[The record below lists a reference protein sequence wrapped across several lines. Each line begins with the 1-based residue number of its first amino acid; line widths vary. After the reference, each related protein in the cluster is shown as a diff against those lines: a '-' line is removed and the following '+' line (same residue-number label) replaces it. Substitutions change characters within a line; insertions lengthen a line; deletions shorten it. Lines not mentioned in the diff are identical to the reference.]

1 MMRRSMLVQSQMLAS
16 TGHSAI
22 LSSRAIQALPH
33 RRRIILYGALWVAI
47 GAAALA
53 VIVYGGYAAW
63 TWARYGHPQQ
73 TPVNAALDRF
83 IAKPEVIERNRI
95 TVSAPAAVAYDA
107 CRNFDLLGSTI
118 PRLLFDTRALA
129 MGAKPVHQESPAGLV
144 DQMTAMGWSVLE
156 ETPGRQIVF
165 GVAAQPW
172 RPDAG
177 FRKIP
182 PADFAAFTENG
193 WVKIVVSISVTP
205 SDGSSLVRTETRVM
219 TTDAEARKRFRKYWA
234 LASPGVKLIRV
245 LSLRSIRSSAEAH
258 TRRTASI

>member
-1 MMRRSMLVQSQMLAS
+1 MMRRSMPALSQMLAS

-22 LSSRAIQALPH
+22 LSSRAIPASPH
-33 RRRIILYGALWVAI
+33 RRRIILYGALWVAVC
-47 GAAALA
+47 AAALA
-53 VIVYGGYAAW
+53 VIIYGGYAAW
-63 TWARYGHPQQ
+63 TWARYGRPQQ

-95 TVSAPAAVAYDA
+95 IAGAPAAVAYDA
-107 CRNFDLLGSTI
+107 CRNFDLLESTI

-129 MGAKPVHQESPAGLV
+129 MGAKPVHAKSPAGLV

-156 ETPGRQIVF
+156 ETPGRHIVF

-177 FRKIP
+177 FRRIQP
-182 PADFAAFTENG
+182 VDFAAFNENG
-193 WVKIVVSISVTP
+193 WVKIAVDISVIP
-205 SDGSSLVRTETRVM
+205 SEGGSLVRTETRVM

-245 LSLRSIRSSAEAH
+245 MSLRSMRNDAERRA
-258 TRRTASI
+258 RRTASI